1 MCLCLNS
8 FEFISKKF
16 LNLSFLFSDHEYEP
30 IGEPMQADENITDLD
45 QSDSQKRKISDTA
58 DGGEKKF
65 LRTPTVDSEDNISA
79 QDFQDDIESRF
90 FKQGIE
96 PMVDDEAHAVHAENT
111 FDEAVIIDE
120 SPVKREVPRKRNFM
134 TSAKESSKNFN
145 KKIKAQAGAIKTSIN
160 NKIKKKPK
168 ETPVAVEV
176 AQVVDEQSVDVEVAS
191 EPETIETVNVSASS
205 EASSKGK
212 TFQMLKNIKKPTMP
226 KFKTP
231 QFKKPDISMPS
242 RPDFKMS
249 ERFSKIKKLGRSKSM
264 KEESA
269 ATDSTSFTTPEVTS
283 AEPSAKKKFDFGT
296 YPRMIRDKFK
306 RPKIPER
313 SDQSVRSETP
323 PAAEFTKD
331 QFAQRGP
338 VASRWPEYD
347 ADSGK
352 YQQFH
357 SESDLDR
364 ESSIERRMRLDY
376 ERTTEEREDFEIVA
390 RLMSEE
396 QRQMDEMEKEN
407 QEIHLMAKQERYKK
421 PLSERQESDVGSEE
435 DKMLWS
441 GMLNKDTKEEEEDF
455 EEVNALRFDDDY
467 KYAAD
472 EYKNESGINRSY
484 TPQTNQETQSSG
496 SSGTRRRKG
505 VFDDDDDYFLRE
517 NRISNEIHLGDYI
530 SSAIKEGL
538 SSPEDNAL
546 VQMGKY
552 EEFDEDFRKREFTPE
567 KPTRSLKRKNK
578 KNRESEEPNDEEVWH
593 REDVG
598 SFNDYYKTFPP
609 DRPIRKQKKS
619 LCEEDDGE
627 EIQLQ
632 GSEMNDDYID
642 DINEQDMFYH
652 QQALKGLEHPDLLDK
667 EEYDHDLEYNMS
679 NLPIPP
685 TPPRRRKKKIRNLP
699 PTPLGNFNNDN
710 FVEKPALGDRNV
722 SFDEQNF
729 KKLSAELFKSFK
741 KIFKPTFLKAF

>member
-1 MCLCLNS
+1 
-8 FEFISKKF
+8 
-16 LNLSFLFSDHEYEP
+16 
-30 IGEPMQADENITDLD
+30 MQAEDGDVTDLD
-45 QSDSQKRKISDTA
+45 QLDSQKRKISDTA
-58 DGGEKKF
+58 NGSEKKF
-65 LRTPTVDSEDNISA
+65 LRTPTVESEDNISA

-90 FKQGIE
+90 FKQEIE
-96 PMVDDEAHAVHAENT
+96 PIVDDGAHAVHAENT
-111 FDEAVIIDE
+111 YDEAVIIDE
-120 SPVKREVPRKRNFM
+120 SPVQRDVPRKRNFM
-134 TSAKESSKNFN
+134 TSAHEQGKSWN

-160 NKIKKKPK
+160 NKMKKKPK

-176 AQVVDEQSVDVEVAS
+176 AQVNDEQSVEIEVAS
-191 EPETIETVNVSASS
+191 EPERIETVNVQSASS
-205 EASSKGK
+205 ETSPKGK
-212 TFQMLKNIKKPTMP
+212 SFLKNIKKPTMP
-226 KFKTP
+226 KFKKP
-231 QFKKPDISMPS
+231 QFKKPDISLPN

-269 ATDSTSFTTPEVTS
+269 ATDSTSFTTPEAVT
-283 AEPSAKKKFDFGT
+283 AEPAKKRFDFGT
-296 YPRMIRDKFK
+296 YPRMIKNKFS
-306 RPKIPER
+306 RPKIPVR

-323 PAAEFTKD
+323 QRSESEAPAEFTKD
-331 QFAQRGP
+331 LFASRGP

-352 YQQFH
+352 YQQFN

-376 ERTTEEREDFEIVA
+376 ERSTEEREDFAIVA

-421 PLSERQESDVGSEE
+421 PLSDRQESDVGSDE
-435 DKMLWS
+435 DKLWS
-441 GMLNKDTKEEEEDF
+441 GMLNKDTKEEDF
-455 EEVNALRFDDDY
+455 EETNALRFGDDY

-505 VFDDDDDYFLRE
+505 VFDDEDDYFLRE

-538 SSPEDNAL
+538 SSPEANAL

-552 EEFDEDFRKREFTPE
+552 EEFDEEFRKREFTPE

-578 KNRESEEPNDEEVWH
+578 KNRESEEPNEEVWH
-593 REDVG
+593 SNDNQA
-598 SFNDYYKTFPP
+598 FNDYYKSFPP
-609 DRPIRKQKKS
+609 AAPTRKQKKS
-619 LCEEDDGE
+619 LCEDDDLGE
-627 EIQLQ
+627 EIDLNNDQHNV
-632 GSEMNDDYID
+632 SEMNDDYID

-667 EEYDHDLEYNMS
+667 EDFDHDLEYNMS

-685 TPPRRRKKKIRNLP
+685 TPPRRRKKKMRNLP
-699 PTPLGNFNNDN
+699 PQPISSYNHENFS
-710 FVEKPALGDRNV
+710 EKPALSERNV
-722 SFDEQNF
+722 IFFFNF
-729 KKLSAELFKSFK
+729 QENSVD
-741 KIFKPTFLKAF
+741 

>member
-1 MCLCLNS
+1 
-8 FEFISKKF
+8 
-16 LNLSFLFSDHEYEP
+16 
-30 IGEPMQADENITDLD
+30 MQAGENVTDLD
-45 QSDSQKRKISDTA
+45 QSDSQKRKTSDTGN
-58 DGGEKKF
+58 GGEKKF

-79 QDFQDDIESRF
+79 QDFQNDIENRF
-90 FKQGIE
+90 FKQEIE
-96 PMVDDEAHAVHAENT
+96 PMIDDEAHAIHAENT

-120 SPVKREVPRKRNFM
+120 SPVKRDVPRKRNFM
-134 TSAKESSKNFN
+134 TNAQEQGKSFH
-145 KKIKAQAGAIKTSIN
+145 KKIKAQAGAFKSSIN

-176 AQVVDEQSVDVEVAS
+176 AQVNDEQSVGAEIFSEVEV
-191 EPETIETVNVSASS
+191 IETVNVQSASS

-212 TFQMLKNIKKPTMP
+212 VFKMPSFTKNIKKPTMP
-226 KFKTP
+226 KFK
-231 QFKKPDISMPS
+231 KPDISLPT

-249 ERFSKIKKLGRSKSM
+249 GRFSKIKTLGRSKSM

-269 ATDSTSFTTPEVTS
+269 ATDSTSFTTPEVVS
-283 AEPSAKKKFDFGT
+283 AEPTKKRFDFGT
-296 YPRMIRDKFK
+296 YPRMFRDKFK
-306 RPKIPER
+306 RPKLPER

-323 PAAEFTKD
+323 PPAEFTKD

-352 YQQFH
+352 YQQFN

-376 ERTTEEREDFEIVA
+376 ERSTEEREDFAIVA

-421 PLSERQESDVGSEE
+421 PLSERQESDVGSDE
-435 DKMLWS
+435 DKMWS
-441 GMLNKDTKEEEEDF
+441 GMLNKDTKEDEDF
-455 EEVNALRFDDDY
+455 EETNALRFDDDY
-467 KYAAD
+467 KYAA

-496 SSGTRRRKG
+496 SSGTRRQKG
-505 VFDDDDDYFLRE
+505 LFDDDDDYFLRE
-517 NRISNEIHLGDYI
+517 NRVSNEIHIGDYI

-552 EEFDEDFRKREFTPE
+552 EEFDDDFKVRELTPE

-578 KNRESEEPNDEEVWH
+578 KNRESEEPTEEELWHRNDETA
-593 REDVG
+593 
-598 SFNDYYKTFPP
+598 FNDYYKSFPP
-609 DRPIRKQKKS
+609 DRPIRKEKKS
-619 LCEEDDGE
+619 LCEDDDLGEDIDLNHD
-627 EIQLQ
+627 QLQ

-652 QQALKGLEHPDLLDK
+652 QQALKGLEHPDLLDR
-667 EEYDHDLEYNMS
+667 EDFDHHLEYNRS

-685 TPPRRRKKKIRNLP
+685 TPPRRRKKKMRNLP
-699 PTPLGNFNNDN
+699 PLPLSNFNHD
-710 FVEKPALGDRNV
+710 KPALGERNV
-722 SFDEQNF
+722 SFERS
-729 KKLSAELFKSFK
+729 KKLL
-741 KIFKPTFLKAF
+741 KIFKIILKTINFRSLFTIMKRLLFHWLMKNASQRLHQLQDTQDHAHKYQLIL

>member
-1 MCLCLNS
+1 M
-8 FEFISKKF
+8 F
-16 LNLSFLFSDHEYEP
+16 NLSDHEYEP
-30 IGEPMQADENITDLD
+30 IGDPTLADESDITDFD
-45 QSDSQKRKISDTA
+45 QLDSQKRKISDTA
-58 DGGEKKF
+58 NGSEKKF

-79 QDFQDDIESRF
+79 QDFQNDIESRF

-96 PMVDDEAHAVHAENT
+96 PIVDDGAHALHAENT
-111 FDEAVIIDE
+111 FEEAVIIDE
-120 SPVKREVPRKRNFM
+120 SPVKRDVPRKRNFM
-134 TSAKESSKNFN
+134 TSAQESSKNFH
-145 KKIKAQAGAIKTSIN
+145 KKIKAQAGAIKSSIN
-160 NKIKKKPK
+160 NKMKKKPK
-168 ETPVAVEV
+168 EAPVAVEV
-176 AQVVDEQSVDVEVAS
+176 AQVNDEQSVEVEVAS
-191 EPETIETVNVSASS
+191 EPETIETVNVSSS
-205 EASSKGK
+205 EASTKPKSSL
-212 TFQMLKNIKKPTMP
+212 FKNIKKPSLP
-226 KFKTP
+226 KFK
-231 QFKKPDISMPS
+231 KPEIT

-269 ATDSTSFTTPEVTS
+269 ATDSTSFTTPEVVT
-283 AEPSAKKKFDFGT
+283 AEPTKKRFDFGT
-296 YPRMIRDKFK
+296 YPRMIRDKFS

-323 PAAEFTKD
+323 PAVEFTKD

-352 YQQFH
+352 YQQFN

-376 ERTTEEREDFEIVA
+376 ERSTEEREDFAIVA

-396 QRQMDEMEKEN
+396 QRQMDEMDKEN

-421 PLSERQESDVGSEE
+421 PLTERQESDVTSDVASDE
-435 DKMLWS
+435 DKMMWS
-441 GMLNKDTKEEEEDF
+441 GMLNKDTKEEDF
-455 EEVNALRFDDDY
+455 EETNALKFDEDFKYLPDD
-467 KYAAD
+467 
-472 EYKNESGINRSY
+472 YKNESGINRSY

-538 SSPEDNAL
+538 STPEDNAL

-552 EEFDEDFRKREFTPE
+552 EEFEDEYKTREFTPE

-578 KNRESEEPNDEEVWH
+578 KNLEGNEVVDDEDWQ
-593 REDVG
+593 RDDVG
-598 SFNDYYKTFPP
+598 GFDDYYKAFPP
-609 DRPIRKQKKS
+609 GRPVRKQKKS
-619 LCEEDDGE
+619 LCDDEDFNDEENDL
-627 EIQLQ
+627 QRQ

-642 DINEQDMFYH
+642 DINEQDLFYH
-652 QQALKGLEHPDLLDK
+652 QHALKGLEHPDLLDK
-667 EEYDHDLEYNMS
+667 EEFDNSLEYNMS

-699 PTPLGNFNNDN
+699 PLPTGNLP
-710 FVEKPALGDRNV
+710 EKTALGERNV
-722 SFDEQNF
+722 SF
-729 KKLSAELFKSFK
+729 
-741 KIFKPTFLKAF
+741 